1 MIPLYD
7 WILRCYIMGNK
18 FVVVDL
24 ETTGNSPRKGDRI
37 IQIGAVIIEDGKITG
52 KYSSL
57 VNPGRPI
64 PAFIEELTGI
74 NDEMVSCAPSFSE
87 IAGEIIELLDEAFF
101 VAHNVLFDLGFL
113 QEELQMAGFE
123 GFYGSVLDT
132 VELARILFPSAD
144 SYKLSDLAA
153 REGLTHDRPHQA
165 DSDAYVTGEL
175 LILLLEKL
183 ESFPIVTIKSLTK
196 LSAGLKSDIYLLLEE
211 ILQQKEQVVEEYF
224 GSIEVYRGIALRKKE
239 TSDTSGKAQD
249 CSFPMKDEEKE
260 RLLKNALPS
269 FEVRDG
275 QMEMMNSIYHAF
287 IEQRHALIEAGT
299 GIGKTLAYLVPAA
312 FYSKETQK
320 RVVVSTYTTQLQ
332 QQLLIKDLPIL
343 RDICGFPI
351 KAILLKGRSHY
362 INLAR
367 FEHTLREEDD
377 NYDTT
382 LTKMQILV
390 WLMET
395 DTGDFDEL
403 NLSSGGLLF
412 WNKIK
417 NVPVTFLQTTQ
428 WDSRDYY
435 LRAQKEAEEANLIIT
450 NHSMLLLDLVSED
463 TSIPEY
469 EFAILDE
476 AHQVEK
482 VAGKYYGRA
491 LDYLSIRLMLNQFGQ
506 FDHGHLFRKLEK
518 LIEKLDG
525 RTNVKVATSKLNETV
540 INLQYETDEL
550 FKAVTLFAKRKR
562 RSNSN
567 SNKIQTML
575 SQTDNSTE
583 WRALFAVAER
593 FSFLLKDV
601 IIAIEDRLTYIEN
614 QKQGLSQEEKSF
626 LEEITILLK
635 EMNRIR
641 NKTREVFLYPSSQE
655 IRWIET
661 DLRSVQNMTTVYGR
675 PIHVADH
682 LRNDFFTKKKSV
694 ILTSATLTVNGSF
707 HYIKDE
713 LGIGEFQNIEKQI
726 PSPFNYQE
734 QVQLI
739 IPEDLP
745 DIKTVPEIEYIAAIT
760 EHIISIAEATGGRML
775 TLFTSHDMLKKTYEL
790 IKESALLDDFA
801 LIAQGITAGSRSRLT
816 RNFQR
821 FEKAILFGTSSFWE
835 GIDIPGEDLS
845 CIVIVRL
852 PFSPPDE
859 PLAIAKRELILKQGG
874 NAFNELSLPEAVL
887 RFKQGFGRLIRSST
901 DRGIIFV
908 FDRRIITTS
917 YGKAFLQ
924 SIPTVPVKRATIDEM
939 IQFIYKWL

>member
-1 MIPLYD
+1 
-7 WILRCYIMGNK
+7 MGNK

-37 IQIGAVIIEDGKITG
+37 IQIGAVIIEDGKIIG

-57 VNPGRPI
+57 VNPGKPI

-74 NDEMVSCAPSFSE
+74 NDEMVSSAPAFSE
-87 IAGEIIELLDEAFF
+87 IAGEIMELLDEAFF

-113 QEELQMAGFE
+113 QDELQMAGYE

-132 VELARILFPSAD
+132 VELARILFPTAD

-153 REGLTHDRPHQA
+153 REGLSHDRPHQA

-175 LILLLEKL
+175 LLLFLDKL
-183 ESFPIVTIKSLTK
+183 ESFPTVTIKSLTK

-224 GSIEVYRGIALRKKE
+224 RSIEVYRGIALRKKE
-239 TSDTSGKAQD
+239 VSETPEKQQVFL
-249 CSFPMKDEEKE
+249 FPEEKE
-260 RLLKNALPS
+260 EQQKLLKKAIPS

-275 QMEMMNSIYHAF
+275 QLEMMNSIYHAF
-287 IEQRHALIEAGT
+287 SDQRHALIEAGT
-299 GIGKTLAYLVPAA
+299 GIGKTLAYLVPAV
-312 FYSKETQK
+312 FYAKETQK

-332 QQLLIKDLPIL
+332 QQLLIKDFPIL
-343 RDICGFPI
+343 RDVCGFPI

-390 WLMET
+390 WLLET
-395 DTGDFDEL
+395 NTGDFDEL
-403 NLSSGGLLF
+403 NLSSGGMLY

-417 NVPVTFLQTTQ
+417 NVPVTFLQTKQ

-435 LRAQKEAEEANLIIT
+435 LRAQKEAEEADLIIT
-450 NHSMLLLDLVSED
+450 NHSMLLMDLVSEE
-463 TSIPEY
+463 TSIPSY

-476 AHQVEK
+476 AHQFEK

-506 FDHGHLFRKLEK
+506 FDHGQFFHRLEK

-525 RTNVKVATSKLNETV
+525 RANIKVPTKKLNEAM

-550 FKAVTLFAKRKR
+550 FKTVTIFAKRKKR
-562 RSNSN
+562 QSSNN
-567 SNKIQTML
+567 NKLQTML
-575 SQTDNSTE
+575 TQTDNSTE
-583 WRALFAVAER
+583 WKALFAVAER

-601 IIAIEDRLTYIEN
+601 INAIEDRLMFIEN
-614 QKQGLSQEEKSF
+614 QKHRLTEVEKSF
-626 LEEITILLK
+626 LEEISLLLK
-635 EMNRIR
+635 EMNKVR
-641 NKTREVFLYPSSQE
+641 NKTREVFLFPSGQE

-675 PIHVADH
+675 PVHVANH
-682 LRNDFFTKKKSV
+682 LRNDFFAKKKSI

-707 HYIKDE
+707 QYIKNE
-713 LGIGEFQNIEKQI
+713 LGISEFSIIESQI
-726 PSPFNYQE
+726 QSPFHYKE

-745 DIKTVPEIEYIAAIT
+745 DIKTVPETEYIAAIT

-775 TLFTSHDMLKKTYEL
+775 TLFTSHEMLKKTYEL
-790 IKESALLDDFA
+790 IKESGLLDDFA

-859 PLAIAKRELILKQGG
+859 PLAVAKRDLILQQGG
-874 NAFNELSLPEAVL
+874 NPFNELSLPEAVL
-887 RFKQGFGRLIRSST
+887 RFKQGFGRLVRSST

-924 SIPTVPVKRATIDEM
+924 SIPTVPIQRATIDEM
-939 IQFIYKWL
+939 INFINKWL